1 MFVRSESFWIPD
13 SEFHEMY
20 TYGEFGAHEEDEYFE
35 LSELN
40 VRVTGVVIEGT
51 QVLVTDQSAGTTGAA
66 IHIYRSDGSRPS
78 SEISAHDLTTPR
90 NIAHLFNGRT
100 YILDVGTVQG
110 GTLAAIND
118 DSTIRAFNGNTR
130 DEDHDITGFGDTVSM
145 GAGRRFG
152 EWPDSVMGGEPY
164 IIESD
169 RIQYNTDKIELLRLP
184 GMTAADLSKA
194 GIYVTDKDGD
204 PYTAPES
211 YNGRVTFNSSQNV
224 TPVHGQTIQE
234 VLERLLANDTFLA
247 GIKTKIEESGGK
259 LDISKQILENDYDIT
274 SSSFKIKKADNT
286 TILRAYTKD
295 STGSRVRQPG
305 DED

>member
-1 MFVRSESFWIPD
+1 MCLGTD
-13 SEFHEMY
+13 DEFHEMY

-51 QVLVTDQSAGTTGAA
+51 QVLVTDQSTGTEGAA
-66 IHIYRSDGSRPS
+66 IHIYKSDGSRPS
-78 SEISAHDLTTPR
+78 SEISAHDLTKPR
-90 NIAHLFNGRT
+90 NIAHLFGRT
-100 YILDVGTVQG
+100 YILDVGTVQ
-110 GTLAAIND
+110 ADAVVDD
-118 DSTIRAFNGNTR
+118 DSAIRAFSGTIR
-130 DEDHDITGFGDTVSM
+130 DEDHDIVDYPATVSI
-145 GAGRRFG
+145 GAIRRFG
-152 EWPDSVMGGEPY
+152 GWPTSVMKGQPY
-164 IIESD
+164 LIESD
-169 RIQYNTDKIELLRLP
+169 RIQYNTDKLETLRLP
-184 GMTAADLSKA
+184 GMTTADLSKA
-194 GIYVTDKDGD
+194 GIYAVDKDGEA
-204 PYTAPES
+204 YTAPVS

-234 VLERLLANDTFLA
+234 VLERLLANPSFLA

-274 SSSFKIKKADNT
+274 SASFKIKKADNT
-286 TILRAYTKD
+286 NILRAYTKD